1 MSPLRQFAPDFAD
14 VFGFTHVPG
23 FIHAVMH
30 HKPAVYGE
38 IVVLVNF
45 HVIYRLRRQFSYFCY
60 FQRVHGLRI
69 YGNNNALAHIC

>member
-14 VFGFTHVPG
+14 VLCLAHVAGFV
-23 FIHAVMH
+23 HAVMH

-38 IVVLVNF
+38 IVMLVNF
-45 HVIYRLRRQFSYFCY
+45 HVIYRLWRQLSYFCY
-60 FQRVHGLRI
+60 FQRAHGLHI